1 MNRTTLIVRNNV
13 IILRETQSIV
23 WNNNKHPRGFDP
35 ALGGPSTALGV
46 TQRFFLAFIFPQP
59 IAAGARKNILGH
71 FAMAKRGRPTKE
83 PSAEDRAKVAELL
96 AVNSPVSELAR
107 LFGYSAPTF
116 RKYFSAELF
125 AAKKL
130 VEKPKVA
137 RRVTD
142 DMREGQ
148 ALHRL

>member
-1 MNRTTLIVRNNV
+1 
-13 IILRETQSIV
+13 
-23 WNNNKHPRGFDP
+23 
-35 ALGGPSTALGV
+35 
-46 TQRFFLAFIFPQP
+46 
-59 IAAGARKNILGH
+59 
-71 FAMAKRGRPTKE
+71 
-83 PSAEDRAKVAELL
+83 VAELL

-116 RKYFSAELF
+116 RKYFSAEIF